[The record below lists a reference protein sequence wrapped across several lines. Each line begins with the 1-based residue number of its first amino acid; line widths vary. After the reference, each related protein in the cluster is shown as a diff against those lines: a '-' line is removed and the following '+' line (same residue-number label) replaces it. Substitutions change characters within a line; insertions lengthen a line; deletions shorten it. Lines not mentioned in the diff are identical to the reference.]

1 MNGIFGTNVHGAEV
15 AFEIALSMRNPSHQR
30 ERVRSGIEEWARR
43 DPDAALLKLNE
54 LEDQGMMAVA
64 IQSLGAGWAA
74 NDLGDA
80 VSYADQIDS
89 QKMRS
94 KFLAGI
100 AEEAVKG
107 IEFKEPRGQEEIAAI
122 VEAIGD
128 HSLRRHYQ
136 KVIEKRLEEGGE

>member
-1 MNGIFGTNVHGAEV
+1 M
-15 AFEIALSMRNPSHQR
+15 
-30 ERVRSGIEEWARR
+30 
-43 DPDAALLKLNE
+43 
-54 LEDQGMMAVA
+54 
-64 IQSLGAGWAA
+64 
-74 NDLGDA
+74 
-80 VSYADQIDS
+80 SYADQIDS

-128 HSLRRHYQ
+128 YSLQRHYQ
-136 KVIEKRLEEGGE
+136 KVIETRLEEGGE